1 MGKLEGEQASWVVT
15 KTARAP
21 SNIAVIKYWGK
32 RHEKLILPIN
42 SSISVT
48 LDPDHLSATT
58 TVAASPDFVADRL
71 WLNGKEVSVEGERY
85 KNCLREMRA
94 RATDVVIESSG
105 KVISKEDWKHLHIHI
120 ASENN
125 FPTAAGLA
133 SSAAGFACLVYGL
146 AQLMG
151 VKEQYEGE
159 LSAIA
164 RLGSGSACRS
174 LYGGFVKWNMGQE
187 ADGKDSIA
195 TQLAEHS
202 HWDDLVI
209 IIAVVSS
216 RQKET
221 SSTAGMQESVRTS
234 PLLKF
239 RAEEVVPKRIEQM
252 EKAIKSMDFAE
263 FAKITC
269 ADSNQFHA
277 TCLDTS
283 PPIFYLNDT
292 SRRLI
297 GLVER
302 WNRHAGE
309 PQVAYTFDAGPN
321 AVMFARNKE
330 VGAQL
335 LQRLLYQFPPA
346 SDADFS
352 RYVIGDQSILKSA
365 GLTSLKDIDSLAAPT
380 ELTGVVNPPRIRGDI
395 DYLICTRAGKGA
407 HVLEGQSSSL
417 LDPVSG
423 LPLKKQ

>member
-1 MGKLEGEQASWVVT
+1 MGNEEETWVVM

-32 RHEKLILPIN
+32 RDEKLILPIN

-48 LDPDHLSATT
+48 LDPEHLSATT
-58 TVAASPDFVADRL
+58 TVAASPAFEKDRL
-71 WLNGKEVSVEGERY
+71 WLNGKEVSVEGVRY

-105 KVISKEDWKHLHIHI
+105 KVIRKEDWNSLHIHI

-133 SSAAGFACLVYGL
+133 SSAAGFACLVYAL

-151 VKEQYEGE
+151 VQEKYEGE
-159 LSAIA
+159 LTAIA

-174 LYGGFVKWNMGQE
+174 LYGGFVEWKMGQE
-187 ADGKDSIA
+187 IDGTDSIA
-195 TQLAEHS
+195 VQLAEES
-202 HWDDLVI
+202 HWKDLVI

-221 SSTAGMQESVRTS
+221 SSTSGMQESVKTS
-234 PLLKF
+234 PLLKY
-239 RAEEVVPKRIEQM
+239 RAEM
-252 EKAIKSMDFAE
+252 EKAIKSMNFTE

-292 SRRLI
+292 SRKLI

-321 AVMFARNKE
+321 AVMFAKNKE
-330 VGAQL
+330 VAAQL
-335 LQRLLYQFPPA
+335 LQRLLYQFPP
-346 SDADFS
+346 SADTDIS
-352 RYVIGDQSILKSA
+352 RYVHGDQSILESA
-365 GLTSLKDIDSLAAPT
+365 GVNSLKDIDSLSAPA
-380 ELTGVVNPPRIRGDI
+380 EVAGIPNLQRIPGEV
-395 DYLICTRAGKGA
+395 DYLICTNVGKGA
-407 HVLEGQSSSL
+407 YVLGEQGANL
-417 LDPVSG
+417 IDPVSG
-423 LPLKKQ
+423 LLKK